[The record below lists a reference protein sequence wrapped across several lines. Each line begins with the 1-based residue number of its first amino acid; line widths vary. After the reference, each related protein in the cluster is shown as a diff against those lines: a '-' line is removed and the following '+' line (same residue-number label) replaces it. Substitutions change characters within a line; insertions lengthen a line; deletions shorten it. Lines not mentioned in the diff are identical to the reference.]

1 MERFAPSRIHVVEDE
16 AALAR
21 AAADRIVHR
30 LAHAPRD
37 RERLAV
43 CLTGGSTP
51 RHLYALLATAPYRE
65 RLPWPRIHWFF
76 TDERFVPYDDER
88 NNARMAIDAMLDRA
102 PVPREN
108 VHRMRTDVADPHESA
123 KLYDAQLRAFHG
135 GARLDKPPPLF
146 DVVLMGLGPDGHTAS
161 LYPGHASV
169 DETKRWALGIDMA
182 GYEPYVPRVTLTF
195 PALASA
201 REMLF
206 LVSGEDKRDA
216 IARVLQNEDLPSAR
230 AYSEGELL
238 WLITRSAQPAGTH

>member
-1 MERFAPSRIHVVEDE
+1 MERFAPSRIQVVDDE

-21 AAADRIVHR
+21 SAAERIVRR

-51 RHLYALLATAPYRE
+51 RHLYALLATEPYRE

-88 NNARMAIDAMLDRA
+88 NNARMAIEAMLDRA
-102 PVPREN
+102 PVPRQN
-108 VHRMRTDVADPHESA
+108 VHRMRTDVADSHESA
-123 KLYDAQLRAFHG
+123 QLYEAELRAFG
-135 GARLDKPPPLF
+135 GAGRIDKPPPLF

-161 LYPGHASV
+161 LYPGHASL
-169 DETKRWALGIDMA
+169 DETKRWALGVDMA

-195 PALASA
+195 PSLAST

-206 LVSGEDKRDA
+206 LVSGDDKRDA

-230 AYSEGELL
+230 AYSEGDLL
-238 WLITRSAQPAGTH
+238 WLITKSAQPAGAH

>member
-1 MERFAPSRIHVVEDE
+1 MERFAPSRIHVVDDE

-21 AAADRIVHR
+21 GAAERIVRR

-51 RHLYALLATAPYRE
+51 RHLYSLLASEPYRE

-76 TDERFVPYDDER
+76 TDERFVPGDDER

-123 KLYDAQLRAFHG
+123 KLYEAGLRAFNG
-135 GARLDKPPPLF
+135 GARVDKPPPLF

-161 LYPGHASV
+161 LYPGHGSV
-169 DETKRWALGIDMA
+169 DETKRWALGIDAA

-195 PALASA
+195 PALAST

-216 IARVLQNEDLPSAR
+216 LARVLQNEDLPSAR

-238 WLITRSAQPAGTH
+238 WLVTRSAQPAGAH

>member
-1 MERFAPSRIHVVEDE
+1 MERFAPSRIHFVGDE

-21 AAADRIVHR
+21 DAAERIVRR
-30 LAHAPRD
+30 LAHASRD

-51 RHLYALLATAPYRE
+51 RHLYALLATEAYRG

-76 TDERFVPYDDER
+76 TDERFVPQDDER
-88 NNARMAIDAMLDRA
+88 NNARMAIDALLDRA

-108 VHRMRTDVADPHESA
+108 VHRMRTDAADAHESA
-123 KLYDAQLRAFHG
+123 KLYETQLRAFHAG
-135 GARLDKPPPLF
+135 GRIDKPPPLF

-161 LYPGHASV
+161 LYPGHTSL

-216 IARVLQNEDLPSAR
+216 IARVMQNEDLPSAR
-230 AYSEGELL
+230 AHSEGELL
-238 WLITRSAQPAGTH
+238 WLVTRSARPAGAY

>member
-1 MERFAPSRIHVVEDE
+1 MERFAPSRMQVVDDE

-21 AAADRIVHR
+21 TAAERIVRR
-30 LAHAPRD
+30 LTHAPRD

-51 RHLYALLATAPYRE
+51 RHLYALLATEAYRE

-76 TDERFVPYDDER
+76 TDERFVRYDDER
-88 NNARMAIDAMLDRA
+88 NNARMAIDAMLERA

-123 KLYDAQLRAFHG
+123 KLYEAALRGFHG
-135 GARLDKPPPLF
+135 DARLDKPPPLF

-161 LYPGHASV
+161 LYPGHASL
-169 DETKRWALGIDMA
+169 DEMKRWALGVDMA

-195 PALASA
+195 PALAST

-206 LVSGEDKRDA
+206 LVSGDDKRDA

-230 AYSEGELL
+230 AYSEGELV
-238 WLITRSAQPAGTH
+238 WLVTRSAQPAGAH